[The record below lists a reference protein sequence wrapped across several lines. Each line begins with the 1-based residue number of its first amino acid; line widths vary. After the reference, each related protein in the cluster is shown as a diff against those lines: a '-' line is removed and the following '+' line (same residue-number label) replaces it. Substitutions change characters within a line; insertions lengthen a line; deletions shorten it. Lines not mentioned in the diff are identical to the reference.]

1 MKHTLLKISAALLV
15 ASQLTACIA
24 PLAVGAIAGGA
35 MAVSDRRTFGSNAS
49 DRQIEFRASN
59 AIGSTFP
66 KAHVNSQVYNASVL
80 LTGEVASVDEGRN
93 VEALVRTLPNVRGVV
108 NELGVGE
115 PSSLRARAADTAIT
129 TKVNSAFLTDKL
141 IQSGAFTVTTERGI
155 VYLQG
160 RVSNAEGARAAE
172 LARTVSG
179 VRTVVKV
186 FEYLTDE
193 EFRRLN
199 IKS

>member
-24 PLAVGAIAGGA
+24 PLAVGA